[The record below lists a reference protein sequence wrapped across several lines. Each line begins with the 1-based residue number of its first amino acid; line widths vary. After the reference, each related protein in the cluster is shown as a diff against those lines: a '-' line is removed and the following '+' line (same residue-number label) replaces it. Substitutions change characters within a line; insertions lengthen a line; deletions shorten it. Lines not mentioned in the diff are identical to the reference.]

1 MLESL
6 SSRVEGVVMIA
17 KTVHPS
23 SAEDERQIQ
32 EVILRATR
40 GDPSAFT
47 ALYER
52 YDGYV
57 RNTAFHVLHSNQDTE
72 DVAQN
77 VWRKLLLHLDKYP
90 PEVRFSTWLYRVVC
104 NEAIDH
110 TRRAH
115 ADREVHFDAFA
126 EGHEN
131 TALQPQASRYNTAP
145 DQELDLLQ
153 TRIRDELSR
162 FLEQL
167 KVHHPLRARCFAM
180 HYLQEMS
187 VNEIT
192 DELQMPLGTVKSHL
206 YYARKY
212 LTEEHPLLADLYL
225 AVQER
230 LGKSRP

>member
-1 MLESL
+1 
-6 SSRVEGVVMIA
+6 MIA
-17 KTVHPS
+17 KQAQTN

-32 EVILRATR
+32 EVVLCAAQ
-40 GDPSAFT
+40 GDPSAFAT
-47 ALYER
+47 LYER
-52 YDGYV
+52 YDAYV
-57 RNTAFHVLHSNQDTE
+57 RNTAFHVLHNHQDAE

-90 PEVRFSTWLYRVVC
+90 PEVRFSTWLYRVAC

-110 TRRAH
+110 TRRSH
-115 ADREVHFDAFA
+115 SDREVHFDAFA
-126 EGHEN
+126 AGHEA
-131 TALQPQASRYNTAP
+131 TALQSQATRYNTSP

-153 TRIRDELSR
+153 TRIREELSR

-180 HYLQEMS
+180 YYLQEMS

-192 DELQMPLGTVKSHL
+192 DETQLPAGTVKSHL

-212 LTEEHPLLADLYL
+212 LTEEHPLLSDLYL

-230 LGKSRP
+230 LGKNRP